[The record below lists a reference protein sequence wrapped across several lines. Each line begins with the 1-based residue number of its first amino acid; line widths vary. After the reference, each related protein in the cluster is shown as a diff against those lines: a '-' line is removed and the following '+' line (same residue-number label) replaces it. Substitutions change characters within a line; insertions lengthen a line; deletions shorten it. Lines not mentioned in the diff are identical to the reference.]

1 MVVMLKKISHSVED
15 YIKFAGVTDIISSL
29 LNKEFRLYIVGGFIR
44 DSLTGVEPGDVDFVV
59 IGNKDRAKNLILSS
73 GKKVLQVR
81 DDTLI
86 KPGLFEVDFVLKNT
100 SENYDPED
108 VLLKDAL
115 ERDFTV
121 NAVYVEYPSFNV
133 FDPFNGVKDTKNKLL
148 KPVSNNSVSKSPVR
162 SFRAVRFRVLN
173 GLRWYGVGRQIKE
186 LTTEA
191 VSSVPPGRIYYELI
205 RVHESDPQLV
215 ADYLRLAHKY
225 GLFRKHKDFSE
236 CPLFDVDNLTIDED
250 NLEFTYASLFMSDK
264 CSRETLKKCGNAL
277 FNELSKEV
285 VRTWCLI
292 KTFER
297 SCSYN
302 IAKSIVKKPKIII
315 EFILRSRRVKWLK
328 NFSKEFSVAEND
340 ALYLLKIKKEELG
353 EPTKRKEFEEV
364 FCGLMHRKTKP

>member
-1 MVVMLKKISHSVED
+1 MKKIYRSVED

-191 VSSVPPGRIYYELI
+191 VSSVPPGRIYYELL
-205 RVHESDPQLV
+205 RVHETDPQLV

-225 GLFRKHKDFSE
+225 GLFRKHKDYSE
-236 CPLFDVDNLTIDED
+236 CPLFSIDNLTIDD
-250 NLEFTYASLFMSDK
+250 DSLEFTYASLFMGDE
-264 CSRETLKKCGNAL
+264 CSRDAIKKCGNAL

-285 VRTWCLI
+285 VRTWCLVNM
-292 KTFER
+292 FEK

-302 IAKSIVKKPKIII
+302 IAKSIVKRPKIII
-315 EFILRSRRVKWLK
+315 DFISRARKVGWLK
-328 NFSKEFSVAEND
+328 NFNKEFLLAEED
-340 ALYLLKIKKEELG
+340 TLYLTNFKKEDLKRPE
-353 EPTKRKEFEEV
+353 KRKEFNEI
-364 FCGLMHRKTKP
+364 FCELMHRESKS